1 MTGTGRIAAWLL
13 LAGVC
18 AGLAVMARDQHPSA
32 RDDEVFLQ
40 AAYLMRTEDVS
51 PIESVTRAA
60 ANQYGWGGDLARR
73 LRTQGDIQT
82 YALLPLWSR
91 IGGFT
96 ATSEEG
102 RLYVESPRLQR
113 ASLLGF
119 VLSVLVLHWAV
130 LPLGRGI
137 ALASALLVALG
148 HPFRLGPTL
157 FDPWVMPLAAAS
169 IGFWLRDR
177 HRAAMAAV
185 LLAVIVKPNYVFLL
199 PAFGVAMLVRPS
211 EGDAPSARGPRW
223 GLSYLAAVAFIVVL
237 YLALGA
243 ARVIAVR
250 QYTDG
255 VRAGYD
261 VGVLAY
267 SLLETAGFWYRAGT
281 QQFRTHWP
289 LFAWT
294 PLNLAA
300 LGGLAFVVRERR
312 RLRRT
317 GALLAGLILF
327 PILATFAVLPSVA
340 AYEDGGHFRWINVS
354 ILGMAVALPL
364 AYRETWSRIRSRHRR
379 GLAVRGA

>member
-1 MTGTGRIAAWLL
+1 MTSTGRRVGAWLL
-13 LAGVC
+13 LVAVC
-18 AGLAVMARDQHPSA
+18 AALALMARDHRPSV

-40 AAYLMRTEDVS
+40 AAYLMRTEDIS
-51 PIESVTRAA
+51 PLESITRAA
-60 ANQYGWGGDLARR
+60 ANQYGWGGDLAQR

-102 RLYVESPRLQR
+102 RLYVESSRLQR
-113 ASLLGF
+113 ASLVGF

-130 LPLGRGI
+130 LPLGRGV

-177 HRAAMAAV
+177 HRAATVAV
-185 LLAVIVKPNYVFLL
+185 VLAVIVKPNYVFLL
-199 PAFGVAMLVRPS
+199 PAFGVAMLVSPS
-211 EGDAPSARGPRW
+211 DGDAPSTRGPRS
-223 GLSYLAAVAFIVVL
+223 GLWYLGALVFTVLL
-237 YLALGA
+237 YLALGVA
-243 ARVIAVR
+243 HVIAVG

-267 SLLETAGFWYRAGT
+267 SLLETVGFWYRAGT

-289 LFAWT
+289 VFAWT

-300 LGGLAFVVRERR
+300 LAGLAFVVRERG

-327 PILATFAVLPSVA
+327 PILANFTVLPSIA

-364 AYRETWSRIRSRHRR
+364 AYRETWSRIRP